1 MRRGDA
7 LIRDIARLFVKYGT
21 NDWAVVVQLLRT
33 GGPEYTQIAQA
44 IESILATT
52 KSVRDR
58 RSTNLP
64 KLPKPELTISF
75 SEGIDPERVKLLGRF
90 TKIYHELQAQSSPNS
105 VIFTSGRAENKN
117 YQKKRRTREDIGI
130 VYGQSLF

>member
-1 MRRGDA
+1 MEEGRVQPRRRRVLRKGWLVMRRGDA

-64 KLPKPELTISF
+64 KLPKPELTIRLMH
-75 SEGIDPERVKLLGRF
+75 EGP
-90 TKIYHELQAQSSPNS
+90 
-105 VIFTSGRAENKN
+105 VILYAVSNPAA
-117 YQKKRRTREDIGI
+117 KRSCE
-130 VYGQSLF
+130 